1 MLYHTAKHIAR
12 YRMKKKHTELTLFLE
27 RWQTAIS
34 QHELHKNRK
43 LDLSGYTKY
52 KTEARLA

>member
-1 MLYHTAKHIAR
+1 MLYHTSKHIAR
-12 YRMKKKHTELTLFLE
+12 YRMEKKQTELTMFLE

-43 LDLSGYTKY
+43 LDLSGYAKY
-52 KTEARLA
+52 KTGARLA